1 MRITEI
7 ISRNEFDKSYLLV
20 DRFVQEDT
28 YIFKMLTQNNI
39 PGIPECKLRYLDEKE
54 FLAYDVT
61 GKKALERSF
70 SDRKINF
77 SDLTELFY
85 GIQKIMHCAN
95 DFLLEREG
103 FLLQPK
109 YMFTD
114 LETGELSCLYYLVS
128 EADMP
133 EERYRS
139 LADFLLDKIDHKDEH
154 AVNITYH
161 FYKISKEEYFSFDSF
176 IGFMEKECLLVQAK
190 SQKKEAEIKEES
202 DINDKSEFIIEEEKN
217 EGSKPCANSNG
228 GRIWI
233 VTGLYVVGIG
243 MVLGYWKLSVLQKYP
258 LYVLGPGITLIIV
271 AMILTIR
278 NVMECYKEKRMT
290 MYEEPEEPVRIED
303 YFEDV
308 ADDVTVFFDQDEYL
322 TLKWKE
328 GHFSKEYI
336 LEEFPVTVGKMQSSV
351 QMVIEDVSV
360 SRLHARFRKHGNAV
374 YLQDLD
380 STNGTF
386 VNKRQ
391 LKPGEESIIKR
402 GDEIQFGKIIVN
414 VV

>member
-1 MRITEI
+1 MSATKI

-39 PGIPECKLRYLDEKE
+39 PGIPECKIRYLDENI

-61 GKKALERSF
+61 GKKPLERSF
-70 SDRKINF
+70 SDRKMCF
-77 SDLTELFY
+77 LDLSELFY
-85 GIQKIMHCAN
+85 SIRKIMHCAN
-95 DFLLEREG
+95 DYLLDREG

-114 LETGELSCLYYLVS
+114 LETGELSCLYYLS
-128 EADMP
+128 TDIDKS
-133 EERYRS
+133 EERYRPF
-139 LADFLLDKIDHKDEH
+139 ADFLLDRIDHKDEH
-154 AVNITYH
+154 AVNIAYH

-176 IGFMEKECLLVQAK
+176 IGFMEKESLLVQVEN
-190 SQKKEAEIKEES
+190 QKKEREIKEES
-202 DINDKSEFIIEEEKN
+202 NVVDKKEIIVEEEFYEKDK
-217 EGSKPCANSNG
+217 GDSSNCERLLIAAG
-228 GRIWI
+228 
-233 VTGLYVVGIG
+233 VLVVGIG
-243 MVLGYWKLSVLQKYP
+243 LIAGYWYIPFLQGYP
-258 LYVLGPGITLIIV
+258 LYTLAPGVTLIIV
-271 AMILTIR
+271 AAILSVRYFAAWYQGKRETI
-278 NVMECYKEKRMT
+278 
-290 MYEEPEEPVRIED
+290 YEEPEKPVRVED
-303 YFEDV
+303 YFEDA

-328 GHFSKEYI
+328 GHFSKEYV

-351 QMVIEDVSV
+351 QMVIEDASV
-360 SRLHARFRKHGNAV
+360 SRLHARFRKQGNTI

-380 STNGTF
+380 STNGTY
-386 VNKRQ
+386 VNEKK
-391 LKPGEESIIKR
+391 LSIGEESIIKR